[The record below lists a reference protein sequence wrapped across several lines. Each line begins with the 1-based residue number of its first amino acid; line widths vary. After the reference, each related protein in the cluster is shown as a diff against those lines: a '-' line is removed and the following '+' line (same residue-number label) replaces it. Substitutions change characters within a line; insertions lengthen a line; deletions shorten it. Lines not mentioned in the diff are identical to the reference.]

1 MKKIIY
7 TVFYTLGAL
16 LLFQACADDDS
27 ALVTGEPDS
36 VVNNDPE
43 GSPLRGLSESWNGHD
58 EDVLRQY
65 FDVSAAVYYDPEVDR
80 SIEWP
85 FTFFSDSWGYIVENY
100 GTYGQNS
107 LLYVVGHGEADKSS
121 FYKTHFEEDAE
132 NRSLIDLPI
141 VSTEAAGT
149 TLDAP
154 VALMAQIVENSSN
167 GVHKSPAAAV
177 WGDKFTEIFT
187 YDLYVNLG
195 LDAEAERVKTA
206 FEANATAYPNADTYW
221 FRDWFLPIY
230 ENYNGGITLNNF
242 FKILAANY
250 PIDGTD
256 YARDMTLGELVHFFS
271 GATGED
277 LEPLAVAAFGFND
290 ANQNELLQARAEFPN
305 LNYPFDPA
313 SELIDVTSEGNASI
327 VVSRDHP
334 NGPDSAEGS
343 LKVIDNDYSTKFLT
357 NGFPQEF
364 YMQQNFEVPQ
374 VVNKYTFTSGND
386 APDRD
391 FKTWELLGSNDGAN
405 FDLLD
410 TRTDQTF
417 TARNQTREFTF
428 DNDQAYRYYRINVLA
443 NNGSTLIQ
451 LTEWRLLNLKLLTFG
466 PQDITATATT
476 TVSRENRNG
485 ADSNEASIR
494 VTDGDLGTKFLLFD
508 FNNPEWIQQEFV
520 TAQRVT
526 KYTLTS
532 ANDAPGRD
540 PVEWTLSGSN
550 DGTNFTVIDTRTSQ
564 SFESRGQTR
573 EFLVTNENSY
583 TYYRLDILANGG
595 DGLFQLAEWRLF
607 AE

>member
-1 MKKIIY
+1 MKKTIY
-7 TVFYTLGAL
+7 TVL
-16 LLFQACADDDS
+16 LVFGVFMMLQSCGDDDS
-27 ALVTGEPDS
+27 SLVTGEPDS

-43 GSPLRGLSESWNGHD
+43 GSPLRGITLSWNDQD

-65 FDVSAAVYYDPEVDR
+65 FDVSAAVYYDAEVDR
-80 SIEWP
+80 AIEWP
-85 FTFFSDSWGYIVENY
+85 FNFFSNSWAYVVENY
-100 GTYGQNS
+100 GTYGEKS
-107 LLYVVGHGEADKSS
+107 LLYVIGHGESDSPTY
-121 FYKTHFEEDAE
+121 YKTIFDDDAG

-141 VSTEAAGT
+141 TTTEGSGA
-149 TLDAP
+149 TLDVAS
-154 VALMAQIVENSSN
+154 ALMAQVVEHSSN

-177 WGDKFTEIFT
+177 WGDTYNQIFT

-195 LDAEAERVKTA
+195 LEAEAERVKTA
-206 FEANATAYPNADTYW
+206 FSATSVNYPNAETFW

-230 ENYNGGITLNNF
+230 ETYNGGITLNNF
-242 FKILAANY
+242 FKVLAANY

-256 YARDMTLGELVHFFS
+256 YARDMNLGELVHFFS

-277 LEPLAVAAFGFND
+277 LEPLAESAFGFDDTNK
-290 ANQNELLQARAEFPN
+290 NELLQARAEFPN

-313 SELIDVTSEGNASI
+313 SELIDVTSEGNATI

-334 NGPDSAEGS
+334 NGADSAEGS
-343 LKVIDNDYSTKFLT
+343 LKVIDNDYTTKFLT

-364 YMQQNFEVPQ
+364 YMQQNFEFAQ

-405 FDLLD
+405 FEVLD

-428 DNDQAYRYYRINVLA
+428 DNDQAYRYYRINVLE

-466 PQDITATATT
+466 PQDITATAIT

-494 VTDGDLGTKFLLFD
+494 VTDGDTGTKFLLFD
-508 FNNPEWIQQEFV
+508 WNNPEWIQQEF
-520 TAQRVT
+520 AQGVRVT
-526 KYTLTS
+526 KYSLTS

-540 PVEWTLSGSN
+540 PVDWTLSGSN
-550 DGTNFTVIDTRTSQ
+550 DGTNFTEIDSRTGQ

-573 EFLVTNENSY
+573 EFLITNDTSY

-595 DGLFQLAEWRLF
+595 DSLFQLAEWRLF

>member
-16 LLFQACADDDS
+16 LLFQACAGDDS

-195 LDAEAERVKTA
+195 LDAEAERVKAA

-277 LEPLAVAAFGFND
+277 LEPLAVTAFGFDD

>member
-1 MKKIIY
+1 MKKFLY
-7 TVFYTLGAL
+7 PFLLVLGAL
-16 LLFQACADDDS
+16 LVLQSCEEDDS
-27 ALVTGEPDS
+27 ALVTGEQDS

-43 GSPLRGLSESWNGHD
+43 GSPLRGLTESWNDHD
-58 EDVLRQY
+58 EQVLRQY

-80 SIEWP
+80 AIEWP
-85 FTFFSDSWGYIVENY
+85 FNFFSNSWAYVVENY
-100 GTYGQNS
+100 GTYGEKS
-107 LLYVVGHGEADKSS
+107 LLYVVAHGEADKTT
-121 FYKTHFEEDAE
+121 FFKTIFEDDAE
-132 NRSLIDLPI
+132 NRSLIDFPL
-141 VSTEAAGT
+141 TATTATGAAI
-149 TLDAP
+149 DNPA
-154 VALMAQIVENSSN
+154 ALMAKVVENSSN
-167 GVHKSPAAAV
+167 GVHNSPAQAV

-187 YDLYVNLG
+187 YDLYIKLG
-195 LDAEAERVKTA
+195 LETESERVKSSFIETS
-206 FEANATAYPNADTYW
+206 ANFPKTETFW

-230 ENYNGGITLNNF
+230 ENYNGSVALNNF
-242 FKILAANY
+242 FKVLAANY

-271 GATGED
+271 GATGVD
-277 LEPLAVAAFGFND
+277 LEPLAVTAFGFD
-290 ANQNELLQARAEFPN
+290 ESNQNELLQARAEFPN

-313 SELIDVTSEGNASI
+313 SELIDVTSEGSATI

-334 NGPDSAEGS
+334 NGADSAEGS
-343 LKVIDNDYSTKFLT
+343 LKVIDNDYTTKFLT

-364 YMQQNFEVPQ
+364 YMQQNFDIAQ

-405 FDLLD
+405 FDVLD

-417 TARNQTREFTF
+417 TARNQTKEFTF
-428 DNDQAYRYYRINVLA
+428 DNEKAYKFYRINLID

-485 ADSNEASIR
+485 PGTNESSDK
-494 VTDGDLGTKFLLFD
+494 VTDGDIGTKFLLFD
-508 FNNPEWIQQEFV
+508 FNNPEWIQQEFTEAV
-520 TAQRVT
+520 RVT

-532 ANDAPGRD
+532 ANDAAGRD

-550 DGTNFTVIDTRTSQ
+550 DGTNFTEIDSRTGQ

-573 EFLVTNENSY
+573 EFLVTNETSY
-583 TYYRLDILANGG
+583 KYYRLDILANGG
-595 DGLFQLAEWRLF
+595 ESLFQLAEWRLF